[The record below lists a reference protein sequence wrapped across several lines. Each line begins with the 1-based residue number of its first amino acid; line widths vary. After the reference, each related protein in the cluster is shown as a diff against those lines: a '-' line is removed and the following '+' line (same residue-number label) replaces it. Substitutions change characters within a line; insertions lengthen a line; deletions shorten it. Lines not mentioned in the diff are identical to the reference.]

1 MGTVVHLPTST
12 IFCKHILLPDSPPL
26 MPLDAEIQ
34 RLEAMSKQGESYSNT
49 EGRYGWRNPI
59 RADTGPL
66 LTALVLAHAP
76 ARILEVGTA
85 HGLSALHLAKGLT
98 APEQQH
104 IDTIEF
110 HDEVAAGAQER
121 FDALGLPI
129 RVWAGEAMEVIEA
142 RLEATY
148 DLVFLDAQKSHYG
161 QQFRALLERGMIGS
175 GTVILADN
183 VIDREVECTKLFQ
196 ALEAAGVPY
205 HVVPT
210 ECGLLVA
217 RIP

>member
-1 MGTVVHLPTST
+1 
-12 IFCKHILLPDSPPL
+12 
-26 MPLDAEIQ
+26 
-34 RLEAMSKQGESYSNT
+34 MSKQGESYSNA

-66 LTALVLAHAP
+66 LMALVLAHAP
-76 ARILEVGTA
+76 NRILEVGTA

-98 APEQQH
+98 VPERQR

-129 RVWAGEAMEVIEA
+129 RVWAGEAMEVIES

-161 QQFRALLERGMIGS
+161 RQFRALLERGMIGS
-175 GTVILADN
+175 GAVLLADN
-183 VIDREVECTKLFQ
+183 VIDREVECTELFQ